1 MCSKSVLSLLIAGL
15 LVGCQQL
22 AAPTETLTPNVVTP
36 SWISGDWT
44 GGQSLGQFFPIEQG
58 LTPSVSGS
66 LTGTH
71 WQTYFVE
78 FDSPPLTSGGD
89 LATMSVERSDFAS
102 VAAAAELDYAL
113 RFRYERL
120 FNGVSVAVRTQDL
133 AKLSSLEGIK
143 AIYPA
148 SIGSQPARPELNI
161 ELQQTPPDEVV
172 STWQMTGVDVAKR
185 DFGLTGE
192 GVRVGIIDNGL
203 DLDHPEFAG
212 RVVASFDFVGDGWDP
227 GFPETNVLRPD
238 DDVDISCPVNG
249 SHGTHVAGIAVGAT
263 VGVAP
268 DALIGAYKI
277 GDCNDIGSTSFDA
290 TLAALERALEDD
302 MDIVNIS
309 SGYSYTWPAG
319 VADRAAD
326 EGLIIIASAGNTPQL
341 YSGGTP
347 AANDGIIAVA
357 SYDNTLVELPI
368 ARREDGEPVFF
379 ANAQGFV
386 DMQPPSFINDMV
398 FVGRSC
404 DGDDYE
410 GNPDGRTALIIR
422 GGCTFNEKY
431 QRAIGAGAN
440 GIVVF
445 NNNPGEFPF
454 SMGAIQSEDGADTF
468 AVMIGFEDGEA
479 VREALAAGQPA
490 SLEFSNETL
499 LADNP
504 SGGYISSFSSYGL
517 TPDLTLKPDIGAP
530 GGAIL
535 SAFPLQ
541 GDQTTNFG
549 LLSGTSMSSPHVAGA
564 VALLLE
570 YRRDQGLTTT
580 PEDVRQILQNTAM
593 PTEWSECADFGIC
606 GLGIQD
612 PAHRQG
618 AGMLNL
624 PAALTAST
632 LASPS
637 KLSLGES
644 DGNENASVT
653 ETITVENLS
662 DVARNYDLSAYTS
675 LIATDYLLDFHLPG
689 TTNVTFDRET
699 LTVPANSSAT
709 FDVTI
714 TAPTDVPDATIY
726 GGFVEISPQTGDTN
740 MVRIPF
746 AGFKGDYQD
755 LPIVGVGPFLTDTDS
770 TVTVD
775 GDPPTVP
782 IYLTDVEPIDPG
794 RAYSMAGADVPTFA
808 VGLQHQAQRII
819 AEIIPQGTL
828 SWLGP
833 QPGFD
838 INLIPRSR
846 PGEVLIFGLG
856 DFDASGLP
864 DGKYVVRLSV
874 LKPEGSLSDPSH
886 VEVVTTPHF
895 FIDRVAD

>member
-1 MCSKSVLSLLIAGL
+1 MRSKLVLSVLMVSV
-15 LVGCQQL
+15 LVGCQQM
-22 AAPTETLTPNVVTP
+22 AAPTETLAPDVGTP

-44 GGQSLGQFFPIEQG
+44 GGQSLAQFFPIEQG
-58 LTPSVSGS
+58 VTSDTPES
-66 LTGTH
+66 LTGTR

-78 FDSPPLTSGGD
+78 FESPPLASGGD
-89 LATMSVERSDFAS
+89 VATMSVERSDFAT
-102 VAAAAELDYAL
+102 VATAAELDYAL
-113 RFRYERL
+113 RFRYEHL
-120 FNGVSVAVRTQDL
+120 FNGVSVAVRSQDL
-133 AKLSSLEGIK
+133 TKLSALEGIK

-148 SIGSQPARPELNI
+148 GAGSQPARPELNI
-161 ELQQTPPDEVV
+161 ELQQTPPDEVL
-172 STWQMTGVDVAKR
+172 SAWQMTGVDVAKR
-185 DFGLTGE
+185 DFGLTGD
-192 GVRVGIIDNGL
+192 GIRVGIIDDGL

-227 GFPETNVLRPD
+227 GFPETDVLRPD
-238 DDVDISCPVNG
+238 DDVDITCPING
-249 SHGTHVAGIAVGAT
+249 NHGTHVAGIAVGAT

-326 EGLIIIASAGNTPQL
+326 EGLIIISSAGNTPQL

-357 SYDNTLVELPI
+357 SYDNTRVELPI
-368 ARREDGEPVFF
+368 ARRENGDPIFF

-386 DMQPPSFINDMV
+386 DMPPPDVVSDMV
-398 FVGRSC
+398 FVGRGC
-404 DGDDYE
+404 DEDPYE

-422 GGCTFNEKY
+422 GACPFNEKY

-440 GIVVF
+440 GMVVF
-445 NNNPGEFPF
+445 NNNPGEFPIV
-454 SMGAIQSEDGADTF
+454 MAAIQPEDGADTF

-479 VREALAAGQPA
+479 VRDALAAGQQV

-517 TPDLTLKPDIGAP
+517 TPDLTLKPDIGGP

-549 LLSGTSMSSPHVAGA
+549 VLSGTSMSSPHVAGA

-570 YRRDQGLTTT
+570 YRRDQGLTTS

-606 GLGIQD
+606 GAGIQD

-644 DGNENASVT
+644 DGNDNASVT
-653 ETITVENLS
+653 ETITVENS
-662 DVARNYDLSAYTS
+662 TDVSRNYDLSAYTT
-675 LIATDYLLDFHLPG
+675 LIATDYLLDFWLPE

-709 FDVTI
+709 FEVTI
-714 TAPTDVPDATIY
+714 APPTDVPDATIY
-726 GGFVEISPQTGDTN
+726 GGFVEISPQTGDSN

-755 LPIVGVGPFLTDTDS
+755 LPIVGTGPFLTDTDS

-782 IYLTDVEPIDPG
+782 IYLEDVEAIDPG

-808 VGLQHQAQRII
+808 VGLQHQAQRIT

-828 SWLGP
+828 SWLGA
-833 QPGFD
+833 QPGFAID
-838 INLIPRSR
+838 LIPRSR
-846 PGEVLIFGLG
+846 PGEVFIFGLG

-864 DGKYVVRLSV
+864 DGRYVVQLTV
-874 LKPEGSLSDPSH
+874 LKPAGNISDPSH

-895 FIDRVAD
+895 FINRVAD